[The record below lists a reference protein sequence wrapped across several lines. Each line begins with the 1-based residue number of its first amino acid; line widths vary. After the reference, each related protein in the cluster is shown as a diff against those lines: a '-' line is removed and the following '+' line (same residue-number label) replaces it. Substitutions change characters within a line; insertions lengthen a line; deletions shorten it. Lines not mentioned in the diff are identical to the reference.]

1 MTTLQPQA
9 PGIPTGE
16 TSAGAAP
23 YWEGCRHGELRYQ
36 RCDACGS
43 ANMRPAPSCARCGG
57 RDMSW
62 AVSQGRGRLYSWTV
76 VWRPQHPSFRVPYA
90 PAIVELDEGFY
101 LVSAIVGCEP
111 DDLRVDM
118 PVEVEFH
125 PAGDEI
131 TLPYFGPSRRRV
143 PSRQPPTGRA
153 APSRSSS
160 TSSRRPVHGR

>member
-131 TLPYFGPSRRRV
+131 TLPYFGPV
-143 PSRQPPTGRA
+143 KAPRA
-153 APSRSSS
+153 FAAAADRAGGAIKA
-160 TSSRRPVHGR
+160 VIDIE

>member
-23 YWEGCRHGELRYQ
+23 YWEGCRQRELRYQ

-131 TLPYFGPSRRRV
+131 TLPYFGPAKR
-143 PSRQPPTGRA
+143 G
-153 APSRSSS
+153 
-160 TSSRRPVHGR
+160 